1 MQVIEHIELASAQSS
16 ITFSSI
22 PQTFTDLYLTLS
34 LRSGET
40 GVTTATIDLNSTA
53 PTARYLRGNGATAS
67 SGTAPE
73 LLFNGSTTT
82 ANTFSNAGV
91 LIPNYTSSNQKS
103 GSVDLVVE
111 NNSASTSVYQYI
123 YALLWNVTSAVTS
136 ITITDDYNQFV
147 QYSSATLY
155 GITAGSDGTTTVS

>member
-67 SGTAPE
+67 SGTDNF

-82 ANTFSNAGV
+82 ANTFSNVGV

-123 YALLWNVTSAVTS
+123 YGLLWNVTSAVTS
-136 ITITDDYNQFV
+136 ITITDDYSQFV

-155 GITAGSDGTTTVS
+155 GITAGSDGVTTVS